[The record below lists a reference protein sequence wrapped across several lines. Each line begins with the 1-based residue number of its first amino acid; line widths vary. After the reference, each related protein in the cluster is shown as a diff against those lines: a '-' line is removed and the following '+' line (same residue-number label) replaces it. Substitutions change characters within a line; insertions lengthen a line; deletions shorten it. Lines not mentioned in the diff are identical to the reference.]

1 MKVWKMMQR
10 LATTCIF
17 IFWAETE
24 ELMQTGLTFQRSRLV
39 SLKIFRAM
47 QIFWIF
53 SVSHPMHQKIV
64 LIGASRENIFVNNTE
79 NNVEHMSS
87 WDILSDFRRLMI
99 QQEPDHLNKRLNE
112 MRAAT
117 VFFDTKLVLAAWWW
131 WWWWNQFEWRVAVEC
146 IVSVTARS
154 ELTMA
159 NCYPAQLSS
168 ARWAHQTWLPQAD
181 HTPLSTLPTDNCIQ
195 HNASLSSA
203 QLSSET
209 VNIVWILNKTRTLL
223 IIQEIRRNYLTN
235 DTLTLGTFTLSDA
248 YLITLLLQHILVA
261 NQTLQFNG
269 WQSVNIIVYRVFS
282 TIIILWP
289 GTSMTMHFVQ

>member
-1 MKVWKMMQR
+1 
-10 LATTCIF
+10 
-17 IFWAETE
+17 
-24 ELMQTGLTFQRSRLV
+24 
-39 SLKIFRAM
+39 
-47 QIFWIF
+47 
-53 SVSHPMHQKIV
+53 
-64 LIGASRENIFVNNTE
+64 
-79 NNVEHMSS
+79 MSS

-131 WWWWNQFEWRVAVEC
+131 WWWWNQFEWRVAVKC

-203 QLSSET
+203 QLWDSEHS
-209 VNIVWILNKTRTLL
+209 LNSKQDTDAADYSGD
-223 IIQEIRRNYLTN
+223 QEKLFDQRHF
-235 DTLTLGTFTLSDA
+235 DTWNFHTFWCIFDNFAATTHSCC
-248 YLITLLLQHILVA
+248 
-261 NQTLQFNG
+261 
-269 WQSVNIIVYRVFS
+269 
-282 TIIILWP
+282 
-289 GTSMTMHFVQ
+289 

>member
-1 MKVWKMMQR
+1 
-10 LATTCIF
+10 
-17 IFWAETE
+17 
-24 ELMQTGLTFQRSRLV
+24 
-39 SLKIFRAM
+39 
-47 QIFWIF
+47 
-53 SVSHPMHQKIV
+53 
-64 LIGASRENIFVNNTE
+64 
-79 NNVEHMSS
+79 MSS
-87 WDILSDFRRLMI
+87 WDILSDLRRLMI

-131 WWWWNQFEWRVAVEC
+131 WWWNQFEWRVAVKC

-159 NCYPAQLSS
+159 NCYPASS
-168 ARWAHQTWLPQAD
+168 ARWAHRLDSPRLITHHSPLYPQT
-181 HTPLSTLPTDNCIQ
+181 T
-195 HNASLSSA
+195 ASNTMRRSA